1 MSPKGK
7 HMLAASISEREHRS
21 VASSLESKHIL
32 AIAFS
37 LASEYLETTFEYK
50 QKLPSVN
57 PCHVTRA

>member
-1 MSPKGK
+1 
-7 HMLAASISEREHRS
+7 MLAASISEREHRS

-37 LASEYLETTFEYK
+37 LASEYLEMTFEYK